1 VRRNIL
7 LIAATVLLS
16 AAVLT
21 GASVQRWIHI
31 RVESAKGASGDVSFN
46 VPIEMASAVLPA
58 IPTDRE
64 HHGKFDIQA
73 SIDGAD
79 LRALLDSVR
88 NSPDNV
94 FITME
99 RHEAEVSVAKS
110 GRFLL
115 IKIVNKPTPEH
126 RSGKTIAIKVPT
138 SVVRAMVSG
147 NSNEIDVNAGIHAL
161 ALEGEVDV
169 TVNSD
174 KETVRVWT
182 DTRTTTD

>member
-1 VRRNIL
+1 MRRNIL

-31 RVESAKGASGDVSFN
+31 RVESARGASGDVSFN

-64 HHGKFDIQA
+64 HHGKFNIQA
-73 SIDGAD
+73 SINGAD
-79 LRALLDSVR
+79 VRALLDSVR

-99 RHEAEVSVAKS
+99 RHDAEVSVAKS

-126 RSGKTIAIKVPT
+126 RSGKTISIKVPT

-147 NSNEIDVNAGIHAL
+147 NSDEIDVNAGIHAL

-182 DTRTTTD
+182 DTRTTTE

>member
-1 VRRNIL
+1 MRRNIL
-7 LIAATVLLS
+7 LVVATLLLS
-16 AAVLT
+16 AAVLS
-21 GASVQRWIHI
+21 GASVQRWIHV
-31 RVESAKGASGDVSFN
+31 RVEKANGASGDVSFN

-58 IPTDRE
+58 IPSDHE
-64 HHGKFDIQA
+64 HHGKFNIQA
-73 SIDGAD
+73 SINGAD

-99 RHEAEVSVAKS
+99 RHDSEVSVAKS

-126 RSGKTIAIKVPT
+126 STRKTIAIKVPS
-138 SVVRAMVSG
+138 SVVRAMASG
-147 NSNEIDVNAGIHAL
+147 NSDEIDVNAGIHAL

-182 DTRTTTD
+182 DTKTTSD

>member
-1 VRRNIL
+1 VRRSIL
-7 LIAATVLLS
+7 PAVAVALLS
-16 AAVLT
+16 AAVLA
-21 GASVQRWIHI
+21 GASVQRWIHV
-31 RVESAKGASGDVSFN
+31 RVERVNGASGDVSFN
-46 VPIEMASAVLPA
+46 VPIEMASTVLPA
-58 IPTDRE
+58 IPNAGE
-64 HHGKFDIQA
+64 HHGKFNIQA
-73 SIDGAD
+73 SINGAD

-94 FITME
+94 FITMQ
-99 RHEAEVSVAKS
+99 RHDSEISVAKS

-115 IKIVNKPTPEH
+115 IKIVNKPTAEH
-126 RSGKTIAIKVPT
+126 PKGKTIAIKVPT

>member
-1 VRRNIL
+1 MKRTL
-7 LIAATVLLS
+7 LPTLATIFLS
-16 AAVLT
+16 AAILT
-21 GASVQRWIHI
+21 GANVQRWIHI
-31 RVESAKGASGDVSFN
+31 RVESAKGTSGDVSFN

-58 IPTDRE
+58 IPSDHD
-64 HHGKFDIQA
+64 HHGKFNIQA
-73 SIDGAD
+73 SINGAD

-99 RHEAEVSVAKS
+99 RHDAQVSVAKS

-126 RSGKTIAIKVPT
+126 RTGKTFAIKVPT
-138 SVVRAMVSG
+138 SVARALVSG

>member
-7 LIAATVLLS
+7 LVVATLLLS

-21 GASVQRWIHI
+21 GASVQRWIHV
-31 RVESAKGASGDVSFN
+31 RVESAKGTSGDVSFN
-46 VPIEMASAVLPA
+46 VPIEMASAILPA
-58 IPTDRE
+58 IPSDPE
-64 HHGKFDIQA
+64 HHGKFNIQA
-73 SIDGAD
+73 SINGAD

-99 RHEAEVSVAKS
+99 RHDAEVSVAKS

-115 IKIVNKPTPEH
+115 IKIVEKPNAEH
-126 RSGKTIAIKVPT
+126 HTGKTYAIKVPT
-138 SVVRAMVSG
+138 SVARALLSG
-147 NSNEIDVNAGIHAL
+147 NSDEIDVKAGIHAL

-182 DTRTTTD
+182 DTKTTSD

>member
-1 VRRNIL
+1 MRRNVL
-7 LIAATVLLS
+7 LVAATGVLS

-31 RVESAKGASGDVSFN
+31 RVEKASGGSGDVSFN
-46 VPIEMASAVLPA
+46 VPIELASAVLPA
-58 IPTDRE
+58 IPTDHE
-64 HHGKFDIQA
+64 HHGKFSIQA
-73 SIDGAD
+73 SINGAD

-94 FITME
+94 FMTME
-99 RHEAEVSVAKS
+99 RHDAEVSVAKS

-126 RSGKTIAIKVPT
+126 PKGKTVAIKVPT

-147 NSNEIDVNAGIHAL
+147 NSNDIDVNAGIHAL

>member
-1 VRRNIL
+1 VRRTITP
-7 LIAATVLLS
+7 TVASILLS
-16 AAVLT
+16 AVILT
-21 GASVQRWIHI
+21 AANVQRWIHI
-31 RVESAKGASGDVSFN
+31 RVESAKGTSGDVSFN

-58 IPTDRE
+58 IPSDHE
-64 HHGKFDIQA
+64 HQGKFNLQA
-73 SIDGAD
+73 SVNGAD

-99 RHEAEVSVAKS
+99 RHDAEVSVAKS
-110 GRFLL
+110 GRLLL

-126 RSGKTIAIKVPT
+126 HSGKTIAIKVPI

-147 NSNEIDVNAGIHAL
+147 NSDELDVNAGIHAL

>member
-1 VRRNIL
+1 VRRNIF
-7 LIAATVLLS
+7 LIAAAVLLS
-16 AAVLT
+16 AAMLSA
-21 GASVQRWIHI
+21 ASVQRWIHI

-58 IPTDRE
+58 IPSDHD
-64 HHGKFDIQA
+64 HHGKFNIQA
-73 SIDGAD
+73 SINGAD
-79 LRALLDSVR
+79 VRALLDSVR

-99 RHEAEVSVAKS
+99 RHDSELSVAKS

-126 RSGKTIAIKVPT
+126 PSGKTIAIKVPT
-138 SVVRAMVSG
+138 SVARALVSG
-147 NSNEIDVNAGIHAL
+147 DSGDIDVNAGIHAL

-169 TVNSD
+169 TVKSD